1 MKLRPHRDWLYDNT
15 AKFVVAL
22 SQSFQSAKP
31 RNAQ

>member
-1 MKLRPHRDWLYDNT
+1 MKLRPHRDWFYVNT
-15 AKFVVAL
+15 AKFRIAL